1 MDERETD
8 PIPEPFDKP
17 AFDPLQVS
25 LPYFDGPLDLL
36 LHLVRKQQLDIN
48 EVRLADLTEPYL
60 AYVERI
66 QELNLDQA
74 GEFLAI
80 AATLVWIKSK
90 SLLPRDE
97 TTDELDPESVEEL
110 LLLRLQEY
118 QRIKES
124 ARDLAGRDLLGRD
137 VFPRLGKEEPDAPGE
152 SAGPIFQEVSL
163 FNLLEAFRR
172 VLEQVEPEPQGI
184 HVVPERVRIED
195 KLSEMMA
202 ILGRRRQIHF
212 HDLFLPDA
220 TRAEIVI
227 TFMALLELIR
237 LKAIRVVQVGLADT
251 ILCQTTEVFD
261 NADADWKKLVLNSIT
276 GADTKTP
283 ADQAAAPKPAEDAQT
298 VGIDF
303 PVDPDEPV
311 GHG

>member
-8 PIPEPFDKP
+8 AAPH

-36 LHLVRKQQLDIN
+36 LHLVRKQQLDIS

-97 TTDELDPESVEEL
+97 GAEELDPETVEEL

-124 ARDLAGRDLLGRD
+124 ARELAGRDLLGRD
-137 VFPRLGKEEPDAPGE
+137 IFPRLGKEEPEAAEPT
-152 SAGPIFQEVSL
+152 GPIFQEVSL

-172 VLEQVEPEPQGI
+172 VLEQVEPEPRGL

-195 KLSEMMA
+195 KLEEMMA
-202 ILGRRRQIHF
+202 VLGQRRQIHF

-220 TRAEIVI
+220 TRPEIII
-227 TFMALLELIR
+227 TFIALLELIR
-237 LKAIRVVQVGLADT
+237 LKAIRVVQAGVGDT
-251 ILCQTTEVFD
+251 ILCQVTEVFTTGF
-261 NADADWKKLVLNSIT
+261 NWKQLVLRSMT
-276 GADTKTP
+276 G
-283 ADQAAAPKPAEDAQT
+283 EEGEAQPE
-298 VGIDF
+298 IPD
-303 PVDPDEPV
+303 DPEGPV

>member
-8 PIPEPFDKP
+8 PIPEI
-17 AFDPLQVS
+17 FDPLQVS

-97 TTDELDPESVEEL
+97 TTEELDPESVEEL

-124 ARDLAGRDLLGRD
+124 ARDLASRDLLGRD
-137 VFPRLGKEEPDAPGE
+137 VFPRMGKEELEAVEPT
-152 SAGPIFQEVSL
+152 GPVFQEVSL

-172 VLEQVEPEPQGI
+172 VLEQVEHEPQGM
-184 HVVPERVRIED
+184 HLVPERDRIED

-202 ILGRRRQIHF
+202 ILGRRHQIHF

-237 LKAIRVVQVGLADT
+237 MKAVRVVQAGIADT
-251 ILCQTTEVFD
+251 ILCQTTEIFD
-261 NADADWKKLVLNSIT
+261 NSGADWKQLVLNSINGT
-276 GADTKTP
+276 EPVP
-283 ADQAAAPKPAEDAQT
+283 APEPVQATEQPAQAAEEM
-298 VGIDF
+298 DF

>member
-1 MDERETD
+1 MDERE
-8 PIPEPFDKP
+8 PGAAHGK
-17 AFDPLQVS
+17 FDPLQVS

-36 LHLVRKQQLDIN
+36 LHLVRKQQVDIN

-80 AATLVWIKSK
+80 AATLVWIKSR

-97 TTDELDPESVEEL
+97 NAQADLDPETVEEL

-137 VFPRLGKEEPDAPGE
+137 VFPRQGREEAEARSPDGLVFE
-152 SAGPIFQEVSL
+152 EVSL

-172 VLEQVEPEPQGI
+172 VLERVEDPP
-184 HVVPERVRIED
+184 HPLNVVPERMRIED
-195 KLSEMMA
+195 KIAEVVATLRA
-202 ILGRRRQIHF
+202 RRQIHF
-212 HDLFLPDA
+212 HDMFLPDA
-220 TRAEIVI
+220 TRGEIVI
-227 TFMALLELIR
+227 TFMAILELTRLRAIR
-237 LKAIRVVQVGLADT
+237 LVQSGMAGT
-251 ILCQTTEVFD
+251 ILCQATEAFAAAGD
-261 NADADWKKLVLNSIT
+261 ELAAQVLNNILGET
-276 GADTKTP
+276 VP
-283 ADQAAAPKPAEDAQT
+283 AMPMR
-298 VGIDF
+298 G
-303 PVDPDEPV
+303 PV

>member
-8 PIPEPFDKP
+8 AAPHP
-17 AFDPLQVS
+17 FDPLQVS

-36 LHLVRKQQLDIN
+36 LHLVRKQQLDIS
-48 EVRLADLTEPYL
+48 EVRLAELTEPYL

-90 SLLPRDE
+90 SLLPRE
-97 TTDELDPESVEEL
+97 EGADELDPETVEEL

-124 ARDLAGRDLLGRD
+124 ARELAGRDLLGRD
-137 VFPRLGKEEPDAPGE
+137 IFPRQGKEELDAAEP
-152 SAGPIFQEVSL
+152 AGPVFQEVSL

-172 VLEQVEPEPQGI
+172 VLEQVEQEPHGL

-195 KLSEMMA
+195 KLDEMMA
-202 ILGRRRQIHF
+202 VLGQRRQIHF

-220 TRAEIVI
+220 TRPEIII
-227 TFMALLELIR
+227 TFIALLELIR
-237 LKAIRVVQVGLADT
+237 LKAIRIVQAGVGDT
-251 ILCQTTEVFD
+251 ILCMVTEAFT
-261 NADADWKKLVLNSIT
+261 AAGADWKKLVLDSMT
-276 GADTKTP
+276 G
-283 ADQAAAPKPAEDAQT
+283 
-298 VGIDF
+298 
-303 PVDPDEPV
+303 DEPGPEPAADPEGPA